1 MKKSGIFTVSIDLE
15 LAWGICDKPIGTTAS
30 SALMREREIIQRLL
44 ELFSRYH
51 VQATWAVV
59 GHLLLDR
66 CHWQNERVH
75 PEISRPIVRN
85 EKRDWFFQH
94 PNHPGDDRW
103 YGRDIVEWIRSASP
117 RQEIGSHSFCHMPY
131 DEAMTAADAVS
142 EDIRRAKELH
152 EALRLPFEV
161 FIFPRNRVGYRP
173 LLAQAGLRAYRGN
186 SHRWYD
192 SLPFPCIRRA
202 FNLLSFIVPVTPQT
216 VQPTVDETGMINIPD
231 SMLLFGREGL
241 RRVVSPN
248 ALARK
253 AIRGLER
260 AVKRSEIF
268 HLWFHP
274 ANFAHAMEGQ
284 FAAFETILGH
294 ARRLRDAGRLEIRTM
309 GDIHRSAVHS
319 PGWNV
324 PRLEQRKTGAFA
336 APV

>member
-1 MKKSGIFTVSIDLE
+1 
-15 LAWGICDKPIGTTAS
+15 
-30 SALMREREIIQRLL
+30 
-44 ELFSRYH
+44 
-51 VQATWAVV
+51 
-59 GHLLLDR
+59 
-66 CHWQNERVH
+66 
-75 PEISRPIVRN
+75 
-85 EKRDWFFQH
+85 
-94 PNHPGDDRW
+94 
-103 YGRDIVEWIRSASP
+103 
-117 RQEIGSHSFCHMPY
+117 MPY

-161 FIFPRNRVGYRP
+161 FFFPRNRVGYRP